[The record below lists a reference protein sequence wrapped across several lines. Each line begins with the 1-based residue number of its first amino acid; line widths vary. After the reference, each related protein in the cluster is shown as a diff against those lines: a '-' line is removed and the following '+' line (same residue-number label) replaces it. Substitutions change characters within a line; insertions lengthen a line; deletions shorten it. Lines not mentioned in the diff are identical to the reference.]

1 MNGEH
6 EMAIRFNIP
15 PRTGR
20 ELEYIKEAIDSGRL
34 SGNGAFTKRCHVAL
48 QKLTGAGK
56 VLLTPSCTDALEMAA
71 ILAEVGPG
79 DEVIMPSY
87 TFVSTA
93 NAFVLRGATPVFVD
107 IDAGTLNIDP
117 EQVESAVTSK
127 TKAVVPVH
135 YAGVGCDMDTLKR
148 IARNS
153 ALLVIEDAAQGIMS
167 AINGAPLGSMG
178 DLAALSFHETK
189 NIVSGEGG
197 ALLLNDPRLFE
208 RAEIIWEKGTNR
220 SKFFRGEVDKYT
232 WVDVGSSYLPSEL
245 QAAFLL
251 AQLESAEEITGRRMA
266 AWQRYRQNLLPFEQ
280 AGRLRLPVI
289 PHGYRHNAH
298 MFYILLNSAQEQA
311 RVLEGMKKAG
321 INAVFHYQPL
331 HSAPAGRLYGRAHGA
346 LKVTDDLSGR
356 LVRLPLFAELTAE
369 QVDYI
374 CSVLEQVMGWWGH

>member
-1 MNGEH
+1 MV
-6 EMAIRFNIP
+6 IRFNIP

-34 SGNGAFTKRCHVAL
+34 SGNGAFTKRCHAAL

-93 NAFVLRGATPVFVD
+93 NAFVLRGATPVFVN

-127 TKAVVPVH
+127 TKAIVPVH

-153 ALLVIEDAAQGIMS
+153 GLLVIEDAAQGIMS

-298 MFYILLNSAQEQA
+298 MFYILLNSANEQTM
-311 RVLEGMKKAG
+311 VLEGMKKAE

-331 HSAPAGRLYGRAHGA
+331 HGAPAGRRYGRAHGA

-356 LVRLPLFAELTAE
+356 LVRLPLFADLTAE
-369 QVDYI
+369 QVDHI
-374 CSVLEQVMGWWGH
+374 CSVLEQVMGGWEH

>member
-1 MNGEH
+1 MP
-6 EMAIRFNIP
+6 IRFNIP
-15 PRTGR
+15 PRAGR
-20 ELEYIKEAIDSGRL
+20 ELEYIKEAINTGRL
-34 SGNGAFTKRCHVAL
+34 AGNGAFTKRCHAVL
-48 QKLTGAGK
+48 QMMIGAGK

-79 DEVIMPSY
+79 DEVIMPSF

-107 IDAGTLNIDP
+107 IEAETLNINP
-117 EQVESAVTSK
+117 EQVASAVTSK
-127 TKAVVPVH
+127 TKAIVPVH
-135 YAGVGCDMDTLKR
+135 YAGVGCNMDSLKR
-148 IARNS
+148 IAKKS
-153 ALLVIEDAAQGIMS
+153 GLLLIEDAAQGVMS
-167 AINGAPLGSMG
+167 EINGSPLGSMG

-197 ALLLNDPRLFE
+197 ALLINNPGLFE

-220 SKFFRGEVDKYT
+220 SKFIRGEVDKYT

-251 AQLESAEEITGRRMA
+251 AQLESAEEITGQRMA
-266 AWQRYRQNLLPFEQ
+266 AWQRYRQNLLPLEQ

-289 PHGYRHNAH
+289 PQGYKHNAH
-298 MFYILLNSAQEQA
+298 MFYILLNSAKEQA
-311 RVLEGMKKAG
+311 IVLEGMKKAE

-346 LKVTDDLSGR
+346 LKVTDDFSAR
-356 LVRLPLFAELTAE
+356 LVRLPVFAELTAE
-369 QVDYI
+369 QVDHI
-374 CSVLEQVMGWWGH
+374 CSVLDQVISG

>member
-1 MNGEH
+1 MS
-6 EMAIRFNIP
+6 IRFNIP
-15 PRTGR
+15 PLAGH

-34 SGNGAFTKRCHVAL
+34 SGNGAFTKRCHAEL

-107 IDAGTLNIDP
+107 IAAETLNIDP
-117 EQVESAVTSK
+117 EQVASAVTSK
-127 TKAVVPVH
+127 TKAIVPVH
-135 YAGVGCDMDTLKR
+135 YAGVGCDMDSLKQ
-148 IARNS
+148 IAKKS
-153 ALLVIEDAAQGIMS
+153 GVLVIEDAAQGLMA
-167 AINGAPLGSMG
+167 AIDGVPLGGIG

-197 ALLLNDPRLFE
+197 ALLINDPELFE

-251 AQLESAEEITGRRMA
+251 AQLESAEQITGRRMS
-266 AWQRYRQNLLPFEQ
+266 AWQRYRQNLSSLEQ
-280 AGRLRLPVI
+280 AGKLRLPVI
-289 PHGYRHNAH
+289 PQGYRHNAH

-311 RVLEGMKKAG
+311 HLLAGMTKAG

-331 HSAPAGRLYGRAHGA
+331 HSAPAGRQYGRAHGA
-346 LKVTDDLSGR
+346 LKVTEDLSGR
-356 LVRLPLFAELTAE
+356 LVRLPLFADISPG
-369 QVDYI
+369 QVDFI
-374 CSVLEQVMGWWGH
+374 CEVLEQVIGTRAH